1 MRALTT
7 WCGVVFFAAL
17 GCVSSGNAPSK
28 LSNTERL
35 ALLGKATLDVSEAIK
50 TGLGKAPGRV
60 VDTELR
66 SKNGKVV
73 WEIDIVSPEGKFT
86 EVDVDASTGAIAD
99 SE

>member
-1 MRALTT
+1 M
-7 WCGVVFFAAL
+7 
-17 GCVSSGNAPSK
+17 SSGSASGK
-28 LSNTERL
+28 LSDSERL
-35 ALLGKATLDVSEAIK
+35 ALVGKATVDVTDAIK
-50 TGLGKAPGRV
+50 TGLGKVPGRV

-66 SKNGKVV
+66 SKSGKVV